1 MDEKVNRLSKYDK
14 TNGIKMQVTH
24 RSSLRKT
31 KAHIE
36 TWSNFKEFIERKL
49 KKTLV
54 VVKIVEK

>member
-14 TNGIKMQVTH
+14 ANGIKMQITH

-36 TWSNFKEFIERKL
+36 TRSNFKEFIERKL
-49 KKTLV
+49 KKALV

>member
-1 MDEKVNRLSKYDK
+1 
-14 TNGIKMQVTH
+14 MQVTH

-31 KAHIE
+31 KSHIE

-49 KKTLV
+49 KKALV

>member
-14 TNGIKMQVTH
+14 TSGIKMQVTH
-24 RSSLRKT
+24 TSSLRKT

-36 TWSNFKEFIERKL
+36 TRPNIKGFIEWKL
-49 KKTLV
+49 KKALV

>member
-14 TNGIKMQVTH
+14 ANGIKMQITH

-36 TWSNFKEFIERKL
+36 TRPYIKRFIKCEL